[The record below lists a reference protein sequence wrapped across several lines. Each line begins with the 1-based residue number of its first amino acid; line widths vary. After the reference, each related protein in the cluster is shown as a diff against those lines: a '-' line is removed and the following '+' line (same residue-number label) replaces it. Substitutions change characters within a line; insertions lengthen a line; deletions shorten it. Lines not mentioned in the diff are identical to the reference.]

1 MAGLS
6 GLASGVD
13 TSTLVDQLISIERQ
27 ALTRVNRRQVAV
39 QARQTGLR
47 DVATRLSSLMSAA
60 NALTAG
66 STWAETQ
73 TVESSNAAKVGVAR
87 IGGAG
92 TGGHTIQVTRLASSA
107 QRGFAWTQ
115 SATAGTLK
123 LGTVEIAVAKDAKA
137 ADVAAAINAKGD
149 APAFAA
155 VIKEQLT
162 GEERIVLSSRTTGQ
176 SSWFEV
182 DATGLAAGQLDEK
195 AAYERK
201 GATLDAE
208 YRLDAEA
215 ELRTSSSNVVENA
228 VPGLRLT
235 LKAVTGEAVG
245 VSVSAP
251 ALDRDGI
258 KAKVRAFVD
267 AYNAVLNTA
276 KVRTTEKTVVNPS
289 SDSEAGRGQLFGD
302 SGVLSMV
309 SQLRERALGRVAGLT
324 GLDELADIGIGPPKA
339 SATTTSEA
347 RDGKLVIDDATLTAA
362 LESDATKV
370 RELFA
375 GKGAGSA
382 VKGFV
387 SGIEDFVKAQTGGNG
402 VFDARLKNADAEIK
416 RIGTQMTRMDER
428 LAAKEKRLKAQFAA
442 MESALAASQTQQAW
456 LTGQLDALNAN
467 RA

>member
-47 DVATRLSSLMSAA
+47 EVASRLSSLASAA
-60 NALTAG
+60 GALTAS
-66 STWAETQ
+66 STWAESQ
-73 TVESSNAAKVGVAR
+73 TVESSNSAKVGVAR

-92 TGGHTIQVTRLASSA
+92 TGGHTIQVTRLAASA
-107 QRGFAWTQ
+107 QRGFAWTP
-115 SATAGTLK
+115 SAAAGTLR
-123 LGTVEIAVAKDAKA
+123 LGAVDIAVAADAKA

-155 VIKEQLT
+155 VIREQLT

-176 SSWFEV
+176 ASWFEV
-182 DATGLAAGQLDEK
+182 DATRLAAGQLAEK

-201 GATLDAE
+201 GVTLDAE
-208 YRLDAEA
+208 YKLDAEP
-215 ELRTSSSNVVENA
+215 EPRTSGSNVVENA
-228 VPGLRLT
+228 VAGLRLT
-235 LKAVTGEAVG
+235 LKAVTTEAVG

-251 ALDRDGI
+251 TLDRDGI

-276 KVRTTEKTVVNPS
+276 KVRTTEKTVLQPS

-302 SGVLSMV
+302 SGVLSMLG
-309 SQLRERALGRVAGLT
+309 QLRERVLGRVAGLT
-324 GLDELADIGIGPPKA
+324 GIDELSDIGIGPPKA

-347 RDGKLVIDDATLTAA
+347 RDGKLVIDDAKLTAA
-362 LESDATKV
+362 LEADATKV

-375 GKGAGSA
+375 GKGAGSP
-382 VKGFV
+382 VTGFV
-387 SGIEDFVKAQTGGNG
+387 SGIEAFVKAQTGGEG
-402 VFDARLKNADAEIK
+402 VFDARLRNADAEIK

-428 LAAKEKRLKAQFAA
+428 LEAKEKRLKAQFAA
-442 MESALAASQTQQAW
+442 MESALAASQSQQAW

-467 RA
+467 RR